1 MYKLAIAIIGAV
13 ALVSTPAFAG
23 KSKQWNRGCEDA
35 KRGYYDQDNH
45 PQDYK
50 DGNRACETAAAP
62 ADDGTPKD
70 LKDLVNGPRVGGEVE
85 DELKRRG
92 YKNLHTDL
100 SGDDVYSY
108 WKKPKMKGCVVV
120 HMDAQRAVAS
130 IAKADSSSAK

>member
-1 MYKLAIAIIGAV
+1 MNKLAIAIIGAV

-45 PQDYK
+45 PQANK

-62 ADDGTPKD
+62 ADEGTPKD
-70 LKDLVNGPRVGGEVE
+70 LQDLVNGSRVGGEVD
-85 DELKRRG
+85 DELKHRG
-92 YKNLHTDL
+92 YKNLHTDV
-100 SGDDVYSY
+100 SGDDVYAY

-120 HMDAQRAVAS
+120 HMDAKRAVTS
-130 IAKADSSSAK
+130 IAKADSSCAK

>member
-1 MYKLAIAIIGAV
+1 MLSPSLRIEDFSFVGRNKRRSAYSWLLTLFTPPQTTIAFLKTRVDIMYKLAIAIIGAV

-35 KRGYYDQDNH
+35 KRSYYDQDNH

-70 LKDLVNGPRVGGEVE
+70 LKYLVNGR
-85 DELKRRG
+85 KRPARPSI
-92 YKNLHTDL
+92 L
-100 SGDDVYSY
+100 SFSPV
-108 WKKPKMKGCVVV
+108 
-120 HMDAQRAVAS
+120 
-130 IAKADSSSAK
+130 I